1 MIGIYQKEEVQ
12 KIKNNQEYIAKNQA
26 ISKVYGVRDVTDY
39 ENDGL
44 SINLDLDTFTSFEPI
59 QGSTV
64 TCEVSFDERKFII
77 KCDQKVVG

>member
-1 MIGIYQKEEVQ
+1 M
-12 KIKNNQEYIAKNQA
+12 
-26 ISKVYGVRDVTDY
+26 YGVRDATDDV
-39 ENDGL
+39 NDGL

-77 KCDQKVVG
+77 KCDQKVVGEKTIESHWKIVPFLYTRLKGV